1 MIARPL
7 TDDESRWSAVLDRDA
22 AADGRF
28 VYAVA
33 STGVYCRPSCPSRRP
48 RRSQVSFFPTS
59 RDAEAAGFRACRRC
73 APGRDETDARRRVR
87 EAREYLESHPDD
99 TVTLDRLA
107 SVVGLSP
114 YHLQRSFKRTM
125 GLSPKAYA
133 ARLRMDRMKA
143 GLRQGESVTRATFEA
158 GYTSLSRVYE
168 EAPSR
173 LGMTPGEYRRG
184 GQGVHIRYTVVDT
197 DLGALLVAATDLGVC
212 SVKLGDDPAALTAE
226 LRREYDAAAV
236 EPDDAEL
243 AGWAGEVVRRL
254 EGEESGAIP
263 LDVRGT
269 AFQHRVWE
277 ALQRIPAGATRSY
290 SQIALD
296 IGHPTAARAVAGACA
311 DNRVAVVIPCHRVV
325 REDGELGGYRWGV
338 ERKLEILRREG
349 AELSRPPAGEAA
361 PAPARRTAR
370 ASSPR

>member
-7 TDDESRWSAVLDRDA
+7 VDDESRWTAVLGRDA
-22 AADGRF
+22 GADGRF

-33 STGVYCRPSCPSRRP
+33 STGIYCRPSCPSRRP
-48 RRSQVSFFPTS
+48 RRAQVSFYPTPAE
-59 RDAEAAGFRACRRC
+59 AEAAGFRACRRC

-87 EAREYLESHPDD
+87 QAREYLERHADD

-107 SVVGLSP
+107 RVVGLSP

-125 GLSPKAYA
+125 GMSPKAYA
-133 ARLRMDRMKA
+133 SQLRMDRMKA
-143 GLRQGESVTRATFEA
+143 GLREGDTVTRATFGA
-158 GYTSLSRVYE
+158 GYTSLSRAYDD
-168 EAPSR
+168 ARSR
-173 LGMTPGEYRRG
+173 LGMTPGEYRRR
-184 GQGVHIRYTVVDT
+184 GQGIHIRYTVLDT

-212 SVKLGDDPAALTAE
+212 SVKLGDDAAALEAE
-226 LRREYDAAAV
+226 LRREYDAASV

-243 AGWAGEVVRRL
+243 AGWADAVVRRL
-254 EGEESGAIP
+254 EGEDSGAIP

-290 SQIALD
+290 SQIARD
-296 IGHPTAARAVAGACA
+296 IGQPSAARAVAGACA

-325 REDGELGGYRWGV
+325 REDGGLGGYRWGV
-338 ERKLEILRREG
+338 ERKVEILRRE
-349 AELSRPPAGEAA
+349 
-361 PAPARRTAR
+361 R
-370 ASSPR
+370 ADV

>member
-1 MIARPL
+1 M
-7 TDDESRWSAVLDRDA
+7 DDESRWTAVLDRDS

-33 STGVYCRPSCPSRRP
+33 STGIYCRPSCPSRRP
-48 RRSQVSFFPTS
+48 RRAQVSFYPTPA
-59 RDAEAAGFRACRRC
+59 DAEAAGFRACRRC
-73 APGRDETDARRRVR
+73 APGRGETDARRRVR
-87 EAREYLESHPDD
+87 EAREYLERHPDD
-99 TVTLDRLA
+99 TVTLEQLA
-107 SVVGLSP
+107 RVVGLSP

-133 ARLRMDRMKA
+133 SNLRMDRMKA
-143 GLRQGESVTRATFEA
+143 GLRAGETVTRATFGA
-158 GYTSLSRVYE
+158 GYTSLSRVYD

-184 GQGVHIRYTVVDT
+184 GQGVHIRYTVLAT

-212 SVKLGDDPAALTAE
+212 SVKLGDEASALETE
-226 LRREYDAAAV
+226 LRREYDAARID
-236 EPDDAEL
+236 PDDAEL

-254 EGEESGAIP
+254 EGEERATVP

-277 ALQRIPAGATRSY
+277 ALQQIPAGATRSY
-290 SQIALD
+290 SQIARE
-296 IGHPTAARAVAGACA
+296 IGQPTAARAVASACA
-311 DNRVAVVIPCHRVV
+311 DNRVALVIPCHRVV
-325 REDGELGGYRWGV
+325 REDGGLGGYRWGV

-349 AELSRPPAGEAA
+349 AELNRQPADEAA
-361 PAPARRTAR
+361 PAPARRR
-370 ASSPR
+370 GQASSPR

>member
-7 TDDESRWSAVLDRDA
+7 VDDESRWTAVLGRDA

-33 STGVYCRPSCPSRRP
+33 STGIYCRPSCPSRRP
-48 RRSQVSFFPTS
+48 RRAQVSFYPTPA
-59 RDAEAAGFRACRRC
+59 DAEAAGFRACRRC
-73 APGRDETDARRRVR
+73 TPGRDETDARRRVR
-87 EAREYLESHPDD
+87 QAREYLERHPDD
-99 TVTLDRLA
+99 TATLDRLA
-107 SVVGLSP
+107 RAVGLSP

-125 GLSPKAYA
+125 GMSPKAYA
-133 ARLRMDRMKA
+133 AQLRMDRMKA
-143 GLRQGESVTRATFEA
+143 GLREGDSVTRATFGA
-158 GYTSLSRVYE
+158 GYASLSRAYDD
-168 EAPSR
+168 ARSR

-184 GQGVHIRYTVVDT
+184 GQDIHIRYTVLHT

-212 SVKLGDDPAALTAE
+212 SVKLGDDAGALETE
-226 LRREYDAAAV
+226 LRREYDAATV

-243 AGWAGEVVRRL
+243 AGWAEAVVRRL
-254 EGEESGAIP
+254 EGEDSGAIP

-290 SQIALD
+290 SQIARD
-296 IGHPTAARAVAGACA
+296 IGQPTAARAVAGACA

-325 REDGELGGYRWGV
+325 REDGGLGGYRWGV
-338 ERKLEILRREG
+338 ERKVEILRREG
-349 AELSRPPAGEAA
+349 ANPDHV
-361 PAPARRTAR
+361 
-370 ASSPR
+370 SS